1 MRLLAVNTETILV
14 GGPLPHIRGTP
25 WETLMSDPAERTGD
39 QPHRHHVDV
48 CGLTHPGL
56 VRTENQDHFLIATLH
71 KSMRILQSSM
81 PEDALGSLESP
92 SRGHVFLV
100 ADGVG
105 GGPRGRE
112 ASRTALRA
120 IVDYVLKA
128 MDLYVQLDDEIEPQ
142 FQAELRRSV
151 ELSHQAVRQAGEG
164 DDERTGMAT
173 TLTMVCFRWPKAYI
187 VHVGDSRGYRLR
199 DGRLELLTKD
209 QTMAQAMVD
218 AGALSPDQAARSR
231 LNHILYSAVGGSR
244 AEPYTVV
251 TDVRWDDRM
260 LLCTDGITKHVSEVE
275 IQGALERMTTAEA
288 TAHDLLQLALDR
300 GGSDNTT
307 LIVGRLNR
315 GTGG

>member
-1 MRLLAVNTETILV
+1 MPDSSEQAR
-14 GGPLPHIRGTP
+14 
-25 WETLMSDPAERTGD
+25 D
-39 QPHRHHVDV
+39 QPHRQQVDV

-71 KSMRILQSSM
+71 KSMRILQTSM
-81 PEDALGSLESP
+81 PQDALGSLESP

-120 IVDYVLKA
+120 IMDYVLRA
-128 MDLYVQLDDEIEPQ
+128 MDLYVQLDEDIEPQ

-151 ELSHQAVRQAGEG
+151 ELSHEAVLQAGQEG
-164 DDERTGMAT
+164 EGQDERSSMAT

-199 DGRLELLTKD
+199 DGQLELLTKD

-231 LNHILYSAVGGSR
+231 LNHILYSALGGSR

-260 LLCTDGITKHVSEVE
+260 LICTDGITKHISDDE
-275 IQGALERMTTAEA
+275 IKSALARMTSADSTAQE
-288 TAHDLLQLALDR
+288 LLQLALDR

-307 LIVGRLNR
+307 LIVGQLNR
-315 GTGG
+315 TSLA

>member
-1 MRLLAVNTETILV
+1 M
-14 GGPLPHIRGTP
+14 PDSP
-25 WETLMSDPAERTGD
+25 ERARD
-39 QPHRHHVDV
+39 QPHRQQVDV

-71 KSMRILQSSM
+71 KSMRILQTSM
-81 PEDALGSLESP
+81 PQDALGSLESP

-120 IVDYVLKA
+120 IVDYVLRT
-128 MDLYVQLDDEIEPQ
+128 MDLYVQLDEDIEPQ

-151 ELSHQAVRQAGEG
+151 ELSHEAVRQAGQEG
-164 DDERTGMAT
+164 EGRDERSSMAT

-199 DGRLELLTKD
+199 DGQLELLTKD

-231 LNHILYSAVGGSR
+231 LNHILYSALGGSR
-244 AEPYTVV
+244 AEPYSVV

-260 LLCTDGITKHVSEVE
+260 LICTDGITKHISDDE
-275 IQGALERMTTAEA
+275 IKSALARMTSAESTAQE
-288 TAHDLLQLALDR
+288 LLQLALDR

-307 LIVGRLNR
+307 LIVGQLNR
-315 GTGG
+315 GHPA